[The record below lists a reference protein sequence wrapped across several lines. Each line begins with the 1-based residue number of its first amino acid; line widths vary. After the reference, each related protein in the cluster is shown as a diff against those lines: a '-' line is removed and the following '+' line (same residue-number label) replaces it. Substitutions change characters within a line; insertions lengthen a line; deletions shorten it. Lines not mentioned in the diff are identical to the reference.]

1 VRQCFEEFKWKQDA
15 SDGYDPFAPSIQE
28 TVVSKAHELI
38 DQAVESEIAYA
49 RDCLS
54 HGIPGLNTGL
64 IQPTNAVNGQR
75 LKAGSMST
83 TSRPRRLR
91 P

>member
-28 TVVSKAHELI
+28 TVVSKPHELI

-49 RDCLS
+49 RDCLP
-54 HGIPGLNTGL
+54 HGILGLNTGL
-64 IQPTNAVNGQR
+64 IKPTTPCMVNDSKREACQQR
-75 LKAGSMST
+75 AG
-83 TSRPRRLR
+83 RGG
-91 P
+91 